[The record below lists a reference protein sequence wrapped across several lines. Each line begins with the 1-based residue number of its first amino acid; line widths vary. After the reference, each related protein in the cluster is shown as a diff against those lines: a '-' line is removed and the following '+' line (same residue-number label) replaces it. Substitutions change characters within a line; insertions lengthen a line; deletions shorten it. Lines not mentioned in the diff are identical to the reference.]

1 MSDPV
6 KFLGSLA
13 QALAGMSL
21 YGDGHPARMR
31 GIDAAF
37 EQLGGLQKE
46 TPTPLFTFLGDEVVY
61 GKMPLRELKAWDW
74 SMRLAQAGIQRL
86 EFAPGVTR
94 DDFEIFLEEVL
105 ARLTLATIDTSEAR
119 QTRRTSIKFGSVGI
133 RGEQPGPRDDILPT
147 ATIRFSLGEE
157 AEAIRWMHDE
167 VKTHGALPLAEAEAV
182 VRSLSV
188 AMHGDRQLVL
198 PLLQLKEFDQYT
210 TTHSMNVSVLA
221 MALAEFMGMG
231 ANDVRGFGVAGLLHD
246 LGKIKIPLEILT
258 KPGKLTPDER
268 LVMNQHPEQGARIIL
283 ESEEELDL
291 AAIVAY
297 EHHIMLNGG
306 GYPRMHYG
314 RPCHRASNLVHVCD
328 VYDALRT
335 KRPYR
340 DAWEADRILPYL
352 EGRAGMEFDP
362 DVVQAFMSMMR
373 KWEPRVA
380 VLTEEQAAAA
390 AAPGNGSGV
399 PEGTPPAAESPP
411 AEPSPPPAPS
421 AS

>member
-1 MSDPV
+1 MSGDPI

-21 YGDGHPARMR
+21 YADGHPARSR

-37 EQLGGLQKE
+37 EQLGGLQKD
-46 TPTPLFTFLGDEVVY
+46 TATPLFTFLGDEVVY
-61 GKMPLRELKAWDW
+61 GKTPIRELKAWDW

-86 EFAPGVTR
+86 EFQPGVTR
-94 DDFEIFLEEVL
+94 EEFEDFLDEVL

-119 QTRRTSIKFGSVGI
+119 QGKRSSIKFGSVGI
-133 RGEQPGPRDDILPT
+133 RGDQDKPT
-147 ATIRFSLGEE
+147 ADHIPEATIRFSLGEE
-157 AEAIRWMHDE
+157 AETIRWMHEE
-167 VKTHGALPLAEAEAV
+167 VKASGGLPLAEAEAV

-188 AMHGDRQLVL
+188 AMHGDQQIVL
-198 PLLQLKEFDQYT
+198 PLLHLKEFDQYT

-221 MALAEFMGMG
+221 MALAEFLGMG

-246 LGKIKIPLEILT
+246 LGKTRIPLEILT

-268 LVMNQHPEQGARIIL
+268 ELMNAHPAQGARIIL
-283 ESEEELDL
+283 EAQEKLDL
-291 AAIVAY
+291 AAVVAY

-306 GYPRMHYG
+306 GYPRPHYG
-314 RPCHRASNLVHVCD
+314 RACHRASNLVHVCD

-335 KRPYR
+335 NRPYR
-340 DAWEADRILPYL
+340 DAWEAEKILPYL

-362 DVVQAFMSMMR
+362 EIVTAFIAMMR

-380 VLTEEQAAAA
+380 VLNDEQA
-390 AAPGNGSGV
+390 PVGVTGV
-399 PEGTPPAAESPP
+399 PKNGGSHTS
-411 AEPSPPPAPS
+411 
-421 AS
+421 